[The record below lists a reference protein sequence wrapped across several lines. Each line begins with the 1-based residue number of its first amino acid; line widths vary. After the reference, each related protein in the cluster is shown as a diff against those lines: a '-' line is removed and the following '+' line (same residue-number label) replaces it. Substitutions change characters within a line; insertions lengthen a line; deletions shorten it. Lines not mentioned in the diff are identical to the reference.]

1 MITKEQIIG
10 LLWLI
15 GTFGTIFLLFVALA
29 WVSKNKKS
37 FSINNIKT
45 DMARYKWILAL
56 LLIIAAFELSVYV
69 VCARIFKNRI
79 RLPDS
84 YYPNLWR
91 WEYNES
97 LMITMHIIAA
107 ILILLFVAFLV
118 IRKSK

>member
-1 MITKEQIIG
+1 
-10 LLWLI
+10 
-15 GTFGTIFLLFVALA
+15 
-29 WVSKNKKS
+29 
-37 FSINNIKT
+37 
-45 DMARYKWILAL
+45 MARYKWILAL